1 MNIIPQFLYPITPI
15 DIKKVNEDK
24 TLFFDAF
31 RKKWIVLKPEEWV
44 RYQLLM
50 YLINQK
56 NYSPSL
62 LSVEKEI
69 RVFNTRKRYDA
80 VYYNTNLL
88 PILLIECKSWDVEIN
103 ENHLQ
108 QIWRY
113 NLKIKAPYLLLTNG
127 VKHFFVKKG
136 KVQEEIPSAEE
147 LN

>member
-15 DIKKVNEDK
+15 DTRKINDDK
-24 TLFFDAF
+24 TLFFDTL

-50 YLINQK
+50 YLITHK

-80 VYYNTNLL
+80 VFYNSKML
-88 PILLIECKSWDVEIN
+88 PILLIECKSWDVDIN
-103 ENHLQ
+103 ENHLH

-127 VKHFFVKKG
+127 LKHFFVNKG
-136 KVQEEIPSAEE
+136 KVLQEIPSAEE
-147 LN
+147 LI